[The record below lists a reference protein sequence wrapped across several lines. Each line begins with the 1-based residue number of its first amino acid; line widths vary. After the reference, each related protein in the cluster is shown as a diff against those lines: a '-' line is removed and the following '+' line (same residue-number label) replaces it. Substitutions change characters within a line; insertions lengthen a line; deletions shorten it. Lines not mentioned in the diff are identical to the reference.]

1 MIHAALSP
9 PLAMKIV
16 LVAIALVVLLAA
28 SGNLKVEFWAR
39 SSAAPATT
47 PAPATTRVD
56 MRSATVRDVVAVTNA
71 ATVAP
76 DDLDEAQLNGLLARY
91 ERDGDGAALAA
102 IDRAMPG
109 FSHRV
114 DRAIR
119 KLSRRVASISVTT
132 AVGDR
137 CRRTTLKFLNAKRVV
152 FGRFALHVERDGATG
167 PAVDRFIRGLRR
179 ADAWYAN
186 ALHTCTAKAS
196 RKDREALEP
205 VLAG

>member
-9 PLAMKIV
+9 PAMKLV
-16 LVAIALVVLLAA
+16 LVAIVLVVLLAA
-28 SGNLKVEFWAR
+28 SGNLKVEFWAG

-47 PAPATTRVD
+47 PPPGTTRVD

-76 DDLDEAQLNGLLARY
+76 DDLDDAQLNALLTRY
-91 ERDGDGAALAA
+91 ESDHDGAALAA
-102 IDRAMPG
+102 VDRAMPG

-114 DRAIR
+114 DRKIR
-119 KLSRRVASISVTT
+119 KLSRRVASIRVTT

-137 CRRTTLKFLNAKRVV
+137 CRRTMLTFLSRQRGV
-152 FGRFALHVERDGATG
+152 FARFALRVERDGAAG
-167 PAVDRFIRGLRR
+167 AAVDRFIRALRR
-179 ADAWYAN
+179 GQAWYAN
-186 ALHTCTAKAS
+186 ALHTCTARAS